1 MNNIFTILIALFA
14 AVVST
19 SAQTARVQVI
29 HNSADAA
36 AATVDVYLDDALLID
51 DFAFRTASPFVDA
64 PAGTEFTIT
73 IAPANSASKD
83 DGIWSKAYTLEE
95 NETYIIIASGIVS
108 ASGYDPATA
117 FDLYVYGMGREAAET
132 AGKTDVLVFHGS
144 TDAPMVDVV
153 EVKVGAGTVVDDISY
168 GEYQG
173 YLSLDPAAYSLQIQT
188 TDGTPVAQFGADLS
202 TLGDAALTVV
212 ASGFLAPANNS
223 DGAAFGLFVATPAGG
238 ALLELPA
245 EEVTPKT
252 ARVQVIHNSAD
263 AAAATVDVY
272 LDDALLIDDFAF
284 RTASPF
290 VDAPAGTEFTITIA
304 PANSASKDD
313 GIWSKAYT
321 LEENETYIIIASGI
335 VSASGY
341 DPATA
346 FDLYVYGMGR
356 EAAETAGKT
365 DVLVFHG
372 STDAP
377 MVDVV
382 EVKVGAGTVVDD
394 ISYGEYQ
401 GYLSLDPAA
410 YSLQIRTADGI
421 TQVAQFGADL
431 TGLGDAALTVVAS
444 GFLAPANNS
453 DGAAFG
459 LFVATPAGGALL
471 ELPAE
476 EVTPKTARVQVIH
489 NSADAAAATVDV
501 YLDDALLI
509 DDFAFRTASPFVDAP
524 AGTEF
529 TITIAPANSASKDD
543 GIWSKAYTLEEN
555 ETYIIIASGIVSASG
570 YDPATAFDL
579 YVYGMGREAAETA
592 GKTDVLVFHG
602 STDAPMVDVVEVKVG
617 AGTVVDDISYGEY
630 QGYLS
635 LDPAAYSLQIQT
647 TDGTP
652 VAQFGAD
659 LTGLGDAALTV
670 VASGFL
676 APANNSDG
684 AAFGLFVATPAGG
697 ALLELPAEEVT
708 PKTARVQVIHNSADA
723 AAAKVDVYLDDALLI
738 DDFAFRTASPFVDAP
753 AGTEFTITIAPAN
766 SASKDDGIW
775 SKAYTLEENETYI
788 IIASGIVSASG
799 YDPATAFD
807 LYVYGMGREAA
818 ETAGKTDVLV
828 FHGSTDAPTVDVVEV
843 KVGAGNIVDDISYG
857 EYQGYLSLDPDVYS
871 LQIQTADGTP
881 VAQFGID
888 LNPYQDAAMTIVAS
902 GFLNPANNSSGP
914 AFGLYLAEVT
924 GGPLQPLNKEDILK
938 PTARVQVIHNSA
950 DAANEYVD
958 VWIDNLLMYDD
969 IKFREASPFNDAPAG
984 TPFDITIAPRTSL
997 GPSDGFWS
1005 KSFTLTE
1012 DETYILIADG
1022 IVSPSGYDPATPF
1035 DVYVYDM
1042 GREAAETAGKTD
1054 VLVFHGSTD
1063 APTVDV
1069 AEVKVGA
1076 GTIIDD
1082 LSYGEFDGYL
1092 SLDPAVYSLQI
1103 QTADGTPVA
1112 QFGADLSTLGDAAL
1126 TVVASGFLA
1135 PENNSDGAAFGL
1147 FVATAAGGDL
1157 LELPS
1162 EELPTSV
1169 FDRFAGNSIDAR
1181 IYPNPASNYL
1191 SISYEMEQSGEVT
1204 VEIINITG
1212 QKMMQSEL
1220 GQRTSGTHVETISLD
1235 GMENGVYMIR
1245 MTTGDSMYTSKIK
1258 IAN

>member
-173 YLSLDPAAYSLQIQT
+173 YLSLDPA
-188 TDGTPVAQFGADLS
+188 
-202 TLGDAALTVV
+202 
-212 ASGFLAPANNS
+212 
-223 DGAAFGLFVATPAGG
+223 
-238 ALLELPA
+238 
-245 EEVTPKT
+245 
-252 ARVQVIHNSAD
+252 
-263 AAAATVDVY
+263 
-272 LDDALLIDDFAF
+272 
-284 RTASPF
+284 
-290 VDAPAGTEFTITIA
+290 
-304 PANSASKDD
+304 
-313 GIWSKAYT
+313 
-321 LEENETYIIIASGI
+321 
-335 VSASGY
+335 
-341 DPATA
+341 
-346 FDLYVYGMGR
+346 
-356 EAAETAGKT
+356 
-365 DVLVFHG
+365 
-372 STDAP
+372 
-377 MVDVV
+377 
-382 EVKVGAGTVVDD
+382 
-394 ISYGEYQ
+394 
-401 GYLSLDPAA
+401 
-410 YSLQIRTADGI
+410 
-421 TQVAQFGADL
+421 
-431 TGLGDAALTVVAS
+431 
-444 GFLAPANNS
+444 
-453 DGAAFG
+453 
-459 LFVATPAGGALL
+459 
-471 ELPAE
+471 
-476 EVTPKTARVQVIH
+476 
-489 NSADAAAATVDV
+489 
-501 YLDDALLI
+501 
-509 DDFAFRTASPFVDAP
+509 
-524 AGTEF
+524 
-529 TITIAPANSASKDD
+529 
-543 GIWSKAYTLEEN
+543 
-555 ETYIIIASGIVSASG
+555 
-570 YDPATAFDL
+570 
-579 YVYGMGREAAETA
+579 
-592 GKTDVLVFHG
+592 
-602 STDAPMVDVVEVKVG
+602 
-617 AGTVVDDISYGEY
+617 
-630 QGYLS
+630 
-635 LDPAAYSLQIQT
+635 
-647 TDGTP
+647 
-652 VAQFGAD
+652 
-659 LTGLGDAALTV
+659 
-670 VASGFL
+670 
-676 APANNSDG
+676 
-684 AAFGLFVATPAGG
+684 
-697 ALLELPAEEVT
+697 
-708 PKTARVQVIHNSADA
+708 
-723 AAAKVDVYLDDALLI
+723 
-738 DDFAFRTASPFVDAP
+738 
-753 AGTEFTITIAPAN
+753 
-766 SASKDDGIW
+766 
-775 SKAYTLEENETYI
+775 
-788 IIASGIVSASG
+788 
-799 YDPATAFD
+799 
-807 LYVYGMGREAA
+807 
-818 ETAGKTDVLV
+818 
-828 FHGSTDAPTVDVVEV
+828 
-843 KVGAGNIVDDISYG
+843 
-857 EYQGYLSLDPDVYS
+857 VYS

-914 AFGLYLAEVT
+914 AFGLYVAEAI
-924 GGPLQPLNKEDILK
+924 GGPLQPLNKEDIPM

-1169 FDRFAGNSIDAR
+1169 FNRLAGNSFDAR

-1220 GQRTSGTHVETISLD
+1220 GQRTRGTHVETISLD